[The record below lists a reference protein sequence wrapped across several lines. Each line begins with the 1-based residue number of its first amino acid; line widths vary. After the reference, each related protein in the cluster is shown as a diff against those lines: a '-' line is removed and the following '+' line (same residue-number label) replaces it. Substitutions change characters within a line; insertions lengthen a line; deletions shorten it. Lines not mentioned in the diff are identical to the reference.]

1 MNIIIGLIIMA
12 VGFAFIVKTEWFL
25 NNFGRVSLFEEHFAT
40 SGGTRLGYKLLGM
53 VIMFIGL
60 LFAINLIG
68 GFTSWFLGPVIRLY
82 E

>member
-12 VGFAFIVKTEWFL
+12 VGLSLIIKTEWFL
-25 NNFGRVSLFEEHFAT
+25 NNFGRVALFEAHLAT

-53 VIMFIGL
+53 LIMFIGL

-68 GFTSWFLGPVIRLY
+68 GFTSWILGPVIRLY